1 MKNINL
7 RGLGVALIT
16 PFNAAGDI
24 DFDALAR
31 LIDKHLEEATDYL
44 VVLGTTA
51 ETPTL
56 SAEEQ
61 RAITEFAVARVNG
74 RLPIVLG
81 LGGNNTLAL
90 AKRLAT
96 EDFTG
101 IDAILSAVPYYNK
114 PSQEGLYRHY
124 KALSAASPLPIV
136 LYNVPARTGV
146 NMCAETTLR
155 LANECENIIAV
166 KEASGMTSQ
175 IGAIIRRKPA
185 EFQVLSGDD
194 GITLSLMSIGAD
206 GVISVIGN
214 AFPKQ
219 FGQMVRLALN
229 NNFADALAIHQTFA
243 ELYNLLSVDGN
254 PSGIKCLMAQMGL
267 TENVLRL
274 PLVPATEATERK
286 IAETLLTIDK

>member
-155 LANECENIIAV
+155 LANDCENIIAV

>member
-81 LGGNNTLAL
+81 LGGNNTLAV

-155 LANECENIIAV
+155 LANENENIIAV

-185 EFQVLSGDD
+185 GFQVLLGDD

-214 AFPKQ
+214 AFPQK

-286 IAETLLTIDK
+286 IAEVLLTIDK